1 MSTPHG
7 FTELVQYRHTDETL
21 YQHAQNMTVQDPCVK
36 AWTFRPSTSDDIE
49 DIAELRAR
57 VLRPDLERLGR
68 YNGEAVRQRLRDHF
82 IAEHTRII
90 DVDSRLAGC
99 VALRPDGNEFWLEHF
114 YLADE
119 LHGRGIGTEVLDILL
134 DEADAKGL
142 PVRLNVLVGSRAQK
156 LYAAHGFVVDSADAV
171 DAFMTRSVLP
181 RESRRD

>member
-68 YNGEAVRQRLRDHF
+68 YNGEAVRQRLRDHL

-99 VALRPDGNEFWLEHF
+99 VALRPVPHTVSSWTLRT
-114 YLADE
+114 LSM
-119 LHGRGIGTEVLDILL
+119 
-134 DEADAKGL
+134 
-142 PVRLNVLVGSRAQK
+142 PS
-156 LYAAHGFVVDSADAV
+156 
-171 DAFMTRSVLP
+171 
-181 RESRRD
+181 